1 MSKKIYKFTEK
12 NLLNIS
18 LLLILFNT
26 SKTFVLSN
34 FYIRGIFIDIY
45 SPVIFLN
52 YILVIILTFL
62 FIRLLKKQDYLLVL
76 SFVILFSVN
85 ILFSSNQLFSTI
97 YFLKIFFYIPFTL
110 ILIRSKAKINYN
122 LVVALNFIYIF
133 ILILQFITRTNFF
146 PFFPFGFYS
155 YKGVGSNL
163 DFINLFGTK
172 VVSPLGNFP
181 HSNVFAAFLSFL
193 NIFHLKKSSPLFFVN
208 ILLVTILGSFSALL
222 FNSLLFLFFSNQAV
236 YRGYEK
242 VIFYVYLSSLVIFF
256 FFFQFKSVS
265 VIERLNQLKISSYL
279 FLKHPFFGTGAST
292 FVYSITNFEEF
303 KKRIYVLQPV
313 HNIFILFLVEY
324 GFFGIAYIIFL
335 AKRYKK
341 YLRVTIFLLFILV
354 FGIFDHFFM
363 SINQGLLLVSLTI
376 CLHKSI
382 INSNA

>member
-1 MSKKIYKFTEK
+1 MSKKIYKFIEK

-18 LLLILFNT
+18 LLLVLFNT

-52 YILVIILTFL
+52 YILVIVLTLL
-62 FIRLLKKQDYLLVL
+62 FIQTLKKQDYLLIL
-76 SFVILFSVN
+76 SFVLLFSVN
-85 ILFSSNQLFSTI
+85 ILFSSNQLFSTV
-97 YFLKIFFYIPFTL
+97 YFLKVFFYIPFTL
-110 ILIRSKAKINYN
+110 VLIRSKAKLNYN
-122 LVVALNFIYIF
+122 LVVILNLIYIF
-133 ILILQFITRTNFF
+133 ILTFQFITRSSFF
-146 PFFPFGFYS
+146 PFFPFGFYA

-172 VVSPLGNFP
+172 LVSPLGNFP

-193 NIFHLKKSSPLFFVN
+193 NIFHLKKSSPLFFIN
-208 ILLVTILGSFSALL
+208 IILVTILGSFSALL
-222 FNSLLFLFFSNQAV
+222 FNSLLFLFFSNQTI
-236 YRGYEK
+236 YKGYEK
-242 VIFYVYLSSLVIFF
+242 VIFYVYLSFLIIFF
-256 FFFQFKSVS
+256 LFFQFKSVS
-265 VIERLNQLKISSYL
+265 VIERINQLKISSYL
-279 FLKHPFFGTGAST
+279 FFKHPFFGTGAST
-292 FVYSITNFEEF
+292 FIYSITNFEKFE
-303 KKRIYVLQPV
+303 KRIYVLQPV

-324 GFFGIAYIIFL
+324 GLFGISYVIFL

-341 YLRVTIFLLFILV
+341 YLRITTFVLFILV
-354 FGIFDHFFM
+354 FGVFDHFFM